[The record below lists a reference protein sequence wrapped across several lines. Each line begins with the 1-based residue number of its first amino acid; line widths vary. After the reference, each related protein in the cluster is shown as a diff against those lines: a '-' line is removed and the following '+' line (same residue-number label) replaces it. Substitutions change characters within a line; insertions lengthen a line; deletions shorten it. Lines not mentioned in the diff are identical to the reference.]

1 MPDLAT
7 IKQLADDVGAETA
20 LRLMGIFKTDAETR
34 LQAVRDYLEG
44 GLDGSVELKDL
55 RIHAHSLKGLCLT
68 YGAPDGA
75 QAALE
80 LQDACDEGDLAV
92 IEAKANALLAI
103 APDDV
108 TATIRTAEELASS

>member
-1 MPDLAT
+1 MPDPKT

-20 LRLMGIFKTDAETR
+20 LRLMGIFKTDADTR
-34 LQAVRDYLEG
+34 LQAVRDYLDG
-44 GLDGSVELKDL
+44 GIELKDL

-80 LQDACDEGDLAV
+80 LQDACDDGDPAVVESKVRALLEVAPGDVAATIKTAEDLA
-92 IEAKANALLAI
+92 AG
-103 APDDV
+103 
-108 TATIRTAEELASS
+108 

>member
-1 MPDLAT
+1 MPDETT
-7 IKQLADDVGAETA
+7 IKQLAEDVGADTA
-20 LRLMGIFKTDAETR
+20 LRLMGIFKSDADTR
-34 LQAVRDYLEG
+34 LQAVRDYL
-44 GLDGSVELKDL
+44 DGTGEMKDL

-80 LQDACDEGDLAV
+80 LQDACDDGDPAQ
-92 IEAKANALLAI
+92 IEAKARALLDV

-108 TATIRTAEELASS
+108 AATIRAAEDLAAQ